1 MSHPERTQLARAAA
15 EQALVRIVHH
25 YGATP
30 EFVVL
35 GGLVPQLLCSASGV
49 RHAGTADIDVQVD
62 LEIAKGSTQ
71 TARLERA
78 LRSADF
84 EPSSPL
90 TWRWETVTDGAS
102 AVVKFELLADLLDK
116 PSEAEIMFDD
126 CDSLGAI
133 NLRGTGFAA
142 RDIEQRSLTGRLGGI
157 QTVVEVNVAGLAGF
171 LLAKVAAARARRK
184 PKDWYD
190 LAFVLLHNDAG
201 GVGEAAARVLA
212 TFDTADLRS
221 IETGIRD
228 LAANFA
234 DESAQGARAYAE
246 QMVIDDPALDTAAI
260 GADGVLAVERF
271 CDALLAG
278 PSQSGSDHLGE
289 GASH

>member
-1 MSHPERTQLARAAA
+1 MSHPERTQVARAGA
-15 EQALVRIVHH
+15 EQALVRVVHH

-78 LRSADF
+78 LRNAGF
-84 EPSSPL
+84 EPTSSL
-90 TWRWETVTDGAS
+90 IWRWETVADGVA
-102 AVVKFELLADLLDK
+102 AVVKFELLADLADK
-116 PSEAEIMFDD
+116 PGAAEIAFDD
-126 CDSLGAI
+126 CDNLGAV

-142 RDIEQRSLTGRLGGI
+142 RDFERRVLTSRIGDS
-157 QTVVEVNVAGLAGF
+157 QTAVEVNVAGLAGF
-171 LLAKVAAARARRK
+171 LLAKVAAARERRK

-212 TFDTADLRS
+212 RFDVADLRS
-221 IETGIRD
+221 VETGIRD

-234 DESAQGARAYAE
+234 DGSAQGARAYAD
-246 QMVIDDPALDTAAI
+246 QMVIDDPALDTATIAV
-260 GADGVLAVERF
+260 DGILAVERF
-271 CDALLAG
+271 CDALLAA
-278 PSQSGSDHLGE
+278 QRDSD
-289 GASH
+289 A